1 MENKFT
7 FGRLSIT
14 PGFRMELINQ
24 DVTTQNYSPTTGL
37 PTTGRGKSKFDP
49 QPLFGLGREAAV
61 GCPIV
66 GEAPGTLPEVGNLAT
81 MRDNAD
87 LR

>member
-1 MENKFT
+1 MI
-7 FGRLSIT
+7 R
-14 PGFRMELINQ
+14 
-24 DVTTQNYSPTTGL
+24 V
-37 PTTGRGKSKFDP
+37 
-49 QPLFGLGREAAV
+49 GREAAV

-66 GEAPGTLPEVGNLAT
+66 GKAPGALPEVGNLAT